1 MGARAL
7 ACVPAGF
14 LAASPRRKKFS
25 RYAPDTAAHPPCKIF
40 SPCENGNA
48 VPELGTASEVLEGK
62 IPPYFFPYGEFSGG
76 ASEGIETHE
85 SGEKSVH
92 RRPGTAAENE
102 RGQFESGHQLQAARA
117 ANENAALMCGVFV
130 FLKHGQ
136 PLRPRSPAS
145 VMPPDR
151 APGWPRP
158 SRRRPAGRPCRW
170 RSWGRR

>member
-14 LAASPRRKKFS
+14 LAASPRREKFS

-48 VPELGTASEVLEGK
+48 VPELGTALEVWEGK

-92 RRPGTAAENE
+92 RRPGAAAENE
-102 RGQFESGHQLQAARA
+102 RGQFESGHQLQVVLPKDAAP
-117 ANENAALMCGVFV
+117 ENTARKCGVFYFYAK
-130 FLKHGQ
+130 FL
-136 PLRPRSPAS
+136 
-145 VMPPDR
+145 
-151 APGWPRP
+151 
-158 SRRRPAGRPCRW
+158 AGKVAKNTI
-170 RSWGRR
+170 SK